1 MNNAAGPG
9 DELMIRH
16 ILSAG
21 GTIRLAIAAGM
32 RKIARGSIVPGS
44 PV

>member
-1 MNNAAGPG
+1 MNNAASPG
-9 DELMIRH
+9 EELVIRH
-16 ILSAG
+16 ILSAS
-21 GTIRLAIAAGM
+21 GTMRLGIAAGM